1 MINEKITKLVKEL
14 EEKNKELQTEISSLS
29 KNNLSLLDNSKKE
42 FEWDKDL
49 LKEWHEEYWHTY
61 SNQSGENEWFIA
73 VPKFIPF
80 SLGWLDHTTKG
91 YNVFKINQ
99 YTQWL
104 GEMPEFLRKE
114 LNIKEPEKIFV
125 SDGNL
130 VFTEGKEDEVK
141 ERYGDLLSSVSKGT
155 ARVRLGKEF
164 DLIAK
169 IIENGSLPFVPK
181 QVDEGDL
188 IPNQTNISFE
198 GKYIFQKHAWDNFLK
213 YGAIGIYWM
222 TGAGKDIFSCYALS
236 RIKVKEGDQIL
247 PNLYV
252 SPNLTILEQ
261 MRKEYFPKYAPE
273 LLKDIEDGK
282 LILSTY
288 QGYDK
293 IKGMKFG
300 LTIFG
305 ESHVLPA
312 DSFSR
317 LATIKTKYRIGQSA
331 SPFREDGRS
340 LGYDEPI
347 LLKVDGKIG
356 MYKIGKF
363 IDKNLNKRENKSNI
377 KDVKVL
383 TNINEKVEW
392 RNASQISRHNQKN
405 NILKLKISSGRDI
418 TVSDDHSIMILDNN
432 FRIIPRECKSIQR
445 GDIVLLP
452 SKISHKEN
460 PTPYSLARILGWY
473 LAEGSMTHHKKG
485 YCVSFSLN
493 KTEQNYAEQ
502 IVLDLL
508 NYGIKSSIY
517 KPKNRN
523 EIKVV
528 ASNKKAYLFLKEFG
542 FEFTNSHTKRV
553 PPQVFDFVNECIEE
567 FLKAYQLGDAG
578 VTVNQELASD
588 IAYLYSFIGKFA
600 TIHRSLNSSVCNF
613 PDGHIIDKP
622 CQRYIVK
629 PSTSINQSPFDYL
642 PINFMEK
649 SFEKILTKR
658 RKEIAIRNVRSFSH
672 KTFVKILGNEAYRRL
687 KILKIIHLQ
696 EKITTTD
703 LSKTLFLKK
712 RTAEAILRSF
722 SKKELIYRI
731 SKGHKYLGDAIW
743 KLTNSGKD
751 IINCYSRMQ
760 LIFDGDFKFGKV
772 ISKERI
778 SYKHKYVYDFAV
790 PNTQTFIAGS
800 GGVLCHNTNYI
811 FALTGFPI
819 GLNWQ
824 DLMKLLGKKYHDI
837 NVYIFDT
844 LEQKIRFAT
853 NLIAKDTK
861 TLLFVDKIAVG
872 ERLANIL
879 GVPFVHGATKNRIQI
894 AKESKVFIASRVM
907 ELGISIKDLEH
918 VIEVDFLFGS
928 KREEIQRT
936 GRLFHSESKEA
947 KKHDILMTKEEF
959 ESYGKR
965 LHGLVEKGF
974 KINLRPMI
982 TGSFQIKKP
991 ETIKGKSTS
1000 ARTGKDY
1007 NQIVNDLV
1015 DEGFFSVPVT
1025 AEEVRKRVSKKGIV
1039 VSSRISANINNKLN
1053 SLVKSKRIAKF
1064 KQSGKSVYQER

>member
-1 MINEKITKLVKEL
+1 MGEKITKLVKEL

-29 KNNLSLLDNSKKE
+29 KNNLSLLDDSKKE

-130 VFTEGKEDEVK
+130 VFTEGKEDEIK
-141 ERYGDLLSSVSKGT
+141 DRYGDLLSSVSKGT
-155 ARVRLGKEF
+155 ARVKLGKEF

-181 QVDEGDL
+181 QVDEKDI
-188 IPNQTNISFE
+188 IPNPTTISFD
-198 GKYIFQKHAWDNFLK
+198 GKYIFQKQAWDNFLK

-236 RIKVKEGDQIL
+236 RIKVMKDGKLL
-247 PNLYV
+247 PNLYI

-261 MRKEYFPKYAPE
+261 MRKDYFPKYAPE
-273 LLKDIEDGK
+273 LLKNIEDGS

-288 QGYDK
+288 QGHDK
-293 IKGMKFG
+293 LKDKEYG
-300 LTIFG
+300 LTIYG
-305 ESHVLPA
+305 ECHVLPA
-312 DSFSR
+312 DTFSR
-317 LATIKTKYRIGQSA
+317 LATLKTKYRIGQSA
-331 SPFREDGRS
+331 SPYREDGR
-340 LGYDEPI
+340 
-347 LLKVDGKIG
+347 
-356 MYKIGKF
+356 
-363 IDKNLNKRENKSNI
+363 
-377 KDVKVL
+377 
-383 TNINEKVEW
+383 
-392 RNASQISRHNQKN
+392 
-405 NILKLKISSGRDI
+405 
-418 TVSDDHSIMILDNN
+418 HS
-432 FRIIPRECKSIQR
+432 
-445 GDIVLLP
+445 
-452 SKISHKEN
+452 
-460 PTPYSLARILGWY
+460 
-473 LAEGSMTHHKKG
+473 
-485 YCVSFSLN
+485 
-493 KTEQNYAEQ
+493 
-502 IVLDLL
+502 
-508 NYGIKSSIY
+508 
-517 KPKNRN
+517 
-523 EIKVV
+523 
-528 ASNKKAYLFLKEFG
+528 
-542 FEFTNSHTKRV
+542 
-553 PPQVFDFVNECIEE
+553 
-567 FLKAYQLGDAG
+567 
-578 VTVNQELASD
+578 
-588 IAYLYSFIGKFA
+588 
-600 TIHRSLNSSVCNF
+600 
-613 PDGHIIDKP
+613 
-622 CQRYIVK
+622 
-629 PSTSINQSPFDYL
+629 
-642 PINFMEK
+642 
-649 SFEKILTKR
+649 
-658 RKEIAIRNVRSFSH
+658 
-672 KTFVKILGNEAYRRL
+672 
-687 KILKIIHLQ
+687 
-696 EKITTTD
+696 
-703 LSKTLFLKK
+703 
-712 RTAEAILRSF
+712 
-722 SKKELIYRI
+722 
-731 SKGHKYLGDAIW
+731 
-743 KLTNSGKD
+743 
-751 IINCYSRMQ
+751 
-760 LIFDGDFKFGKV
+760 
-772 ISKERI
+772 
-778 SYKHKYVYDFAV
+778 
-790 PNTQTFIAGS
+790 
-800 GGVLCHNTNYI
+800 YI

-861 TLLFVDKIAVG
+861 TLLFVDKIAIG

-879 GVPFVHGATKNRIQI
+879 GVPFIHGATKNRIEI

-974 KINLRPMI
+974 KINLKPMI

-991 ETIKGKSTS
+991 EIVRGSGKSKK
-1000 ARTGKDY
+1000 TGKDY
-1007 NQIVNDLV
+1007 NQIVSDLV
-1015 DEGFFSVPVT
+1015 DEGFFRVPVT
-1025 AEEVRKRVSKKGIV
+1025 VREVKERVAKRGIII
-1039 VSSRISANINNKLN
+1039 SSRISTNINNKLN
-1053 SLVKSKRIAKF
+1053 NLVKSKLIAKF
-1064 KQSGKSVYQER
+1064 KQEGKSVYQER